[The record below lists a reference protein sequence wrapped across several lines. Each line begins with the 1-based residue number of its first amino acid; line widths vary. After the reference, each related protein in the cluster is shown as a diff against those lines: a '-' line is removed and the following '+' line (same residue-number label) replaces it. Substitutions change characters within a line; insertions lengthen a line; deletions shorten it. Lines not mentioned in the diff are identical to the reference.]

1 MTKSKLIPHI
11 IALILF
17 IAVPTIYQSPLL
29 QGKVLR
35 SGDVIHGIGNNHELQ
50 EYRKA
55 NGEEALWNS
64 RLFSGMPSFQ
74 MSMRHY
80 GNIGEK
86 INILLSKLGEGS
98 VSIFVLMSISF
109 YVLLVVLGISPWLS
123 IIMAFGFSLSS
134 FNVISIEA
142 GHNWKIRTLAY
153 APGVLAGVLLI
164 YRQKLIQGAAIM
176 SLFLCL
182 HLTSNHFQITYY
194 LILMLLFF
202 GAFEFYYAL
211 KTKTVNSFLKATGT
225 LLLAAMIG
233 FGPTISKLWTTLD
246 YSKETIRGGKSEL
259 ILNDKDAKNKG
270 SGLDRDYAMRW
281 SYGMMESFTLIIPHF
296 NGGASSEELGPN
308 SAIAKSGF
316 PKQYLKN
323 IPTYWGDQ
331 PFLSGPVY
339 IGIVLFFLFVFAMF
353 FLKGR
358 TKHWVLTFSL
368 FMIVLAWGRHFS
380 FVSHFLFDYL
390 PMFNKF
396 RTPSMSL
403 IMLSITVPFLGAL
416 MIQELLSAQR
426 NKHEIMKALKKSLM
440 VSLGLVIVFGLFGSY
455 IYDFTAASDV
465 QLKTAGWPV
474 DKIKEDRASMLR
486 SDSIRSI
493 VYILLSAVVLFGFIQ
508 KKLKREY
515 FLAVLGLLI
524 ISDLW
529 MVDKRYLNEDD
540 FVKSKEFSNIHTPN
554 FADQQI
560 LADPNP
566 HFRVFNVSVNPFTD
580 ARTSYFH
587 KSIGGY
593 HAAKLIRY
601 QEVIENQLSK
611 NNREVINMLNTKYFI
626 TSNQQKQPIAQ
637 QNPDANGVGWFVQEI
652 KWVNSANEEM
662 KALDSFKSK
671 DEVIID
677 IRFKGLMSNLA
688 DKQSGKGQVLLDTYD
703 PKHMVYQV
711 NNDDSKNQLAV
722 FSEVYYSGNKDW
734 KAYIDGE
741 YIDHIRVDYIL
752 RGLSIPA
759 GQHKVEFKFEPKA
772 YILGNQISM
781 AFSGILLLLIAFA
794 AFTSWRQMS
803 KQDNVIE

>member
-1 MTKSKLIPHI
+1 MTKSKFLPHI

-35 SGDVIHGIGNNHELQ
+35 SGDVIHGIGNNQELV

-74 MSMRHY
+74 MSILHN

-86 INILLSKLGEGS
+86 INRVLANLGSGS

-109 YVLLVVLGISPWLS
+109 YVLLITLGINPWLS
-123 IIMAFGFSLSS
+123 VIMAFGFSLSS

-164 YRQKLIQGAAIM
+164 YRQKLLQGAAIM

-202 GAFEFYYAL
+202 GAFEFYNAI
-211 KTKTVNSFLKATGT
+211 KTKTLNPFLKATGT
-225 LLLAAMIG
+225 VFLAALIG

-296 NGGASSEELGPN
+296 MGGASYEALDAN

-316 PKQYLKN
+316 PKQYLKQ
-323 IPTYWGDQ
+323 IPTYWGEQ
-331 PFLSGPVY
+331 TFQSGPVY
-339 IGIVLFFLFVFAMF
+339 IGVVLFFLFVFAMF

-358 TKHWVLTFSL
+358 TKYWVLSFSI
-368 FMIVLAWGRHFS
+368 FMIILAWGRHFS
-380 FVSHFLFDYL
+380 FVSHFLFDYM

-426 NKHEIMKALKKSLM
+426 NKHEIMKALKDSLI

-493 VYILLSAVVLFGFIQ
+493 IYILLSAVVLFGFIQ

-515 FLAVLGLLI
+515 FLAALGLLI

-540 FVKSKEFSNIHTPN
+540 FVKSKEFSNIHAPN

-560 LADPNP
+560 LADPDS

-593 HAAKLIRY
+593 HAAKLLRY
-601 QEVIENQLSK
+601 QEIIENQLSK

-626 TSNQQKQPIAQ
+626 APNKQKEPVAQ
-637 QNPDANGVGWFVQEI
+637 LNPEANGVGWFVQSLI
-652 KWVNSANEEM
+652 WVNSANDEM
-662 KALDSFKSK
+662 SALDNFTSK
-671 DEVIID
+671 TEAIID
-677 IRFKGLMSNLA
+677 NRFRGLISDLA
-688 DKQSGKGQVLLDTYD
+688 DNQSGKGQVLLETYD

-722 FSEVYYSGNKDW
+722 FSEIYYSGNKDW
-734 KAYIDGE
+734 KAYIDGK
-741 YIDHIRVDYIL
+741 YINHIRADYIL
-752 RGLSIPA
+752 RGLSIPT

-772 YILGNQISM
+772 YLLGNQISM
-781 AFSGILLLLIAFA
+781 AFSGILLLLLGLAGFM
-794 AFTSWRQMS
+794 SWRESQPKS
-803 KQDNVIE
+803 EE